1 MRTIAFV
8 LFLLL
13 AIQSWG
19 VYGAA
24 RTQGVR
30 HRCTMKVG
38 PLCYAWEETAVAKLL
53 GQDRMDKVED
63 ALAEAKEAWEEEVV
77 EKITGKD
84 GIEKVLG
91 DVKDMAE
98 KGAENAKKLIDEN
111 VKK

>member
-1 MRTIAFV
+1 MKTIAFV
-8 LFLLL
+8 LFVLLV
-13 AIQSWG
+13 IQSWG

-38 PLCYAWEETAVAKLL
+38 PLCYLWEETAVAKLL
-53 GQDRMDKVED
+53 GEDRMDKVEE
-63 ALAEAKEAWEEEVV
+63 ALEEAKQAWEEEVV
-77 EKITGKD
+77 QKITGKG

-98 KGAENAKKLIDEN
+98 EGAENAKKLIEEK
-111 VKK
+111 VK